1 MTLYRQLIFLCF
13 VAGAYAQAL
22 VDVIPVQVKA
32 VDREIKLPGE
42 IKAFLDVPI
51 YAKVTG
57 FAKKVNVDRGSLVKE
72 GDVLVTLEAP
82 EMQAQIVEAQSKVQA
97 IRLQRVEA
105 EAKLASAQSTYVSL
119 KGAAATPGV
128 VAGNDLIVAEKA
140 VEAAQAAANAYQG
153 TLEAA
158 EASVRSLKDLEQY
171 LTITAPFDGVIIE
184 RDVHPGALVGPNSGA
199 NAIPLLR
206 LQQTSRLRLTV
217 AVPEAVVGGI
227 MNGAHVP
234 FTLPAFP
241 GETFQGSISRI
252 AHSLDDKTRTMAV
265 EADVSNPGLRLA
277 PGMYPEVRWPVR
289 SAKAALLVPPTS
301 VATTTE
307 ETFVIR
313 VKNGMVEWV
322 PVQRGPEVGNLVEV
336 YGNLR
341 QGDLLA
347 RRGTD
352 ELRPG
357 THVQVR
363 ASNDVPSHGKPQL
376 R

>member
-1 MTLYRQLIFLCF
+1 MTLHRPLTLLF
-13 VAGAYAQAL
+13 VVACANAQAP
-22 VDVIPVQVKA
+22 VEVVPVQMNA

-42 IKAFLDVPI
+42 IRPYLDVPI

-82 EMQAQIVEAQSKVQA
+82 EMQAQVVEAQSKVQA
-97 IRLQRVEA
+97 IRLQRTEA
-105 EAKLASAQSTYVSL
+105 EAKLASALSTYESL

-128 VAGNDLIVAEKA
+128 VAGNDLVVAEKA
-140 VEAAQAAANAYQG
+140 VEAARAAANAYQG

-171 LTITAPFDGVIIE
+171 LTVAAPFDGVIIQ
-184 RDVHPGALVGPNSGA
+184 RDVHPGALVGPNSGSST
-199 NAIPLLR
+199 IPLLR

-217 AVPEAVVGGI
+217 AVPEAVVAGI
-227 MNGAHVP
+227 VKGAQVP

-241 GETFQGSISRI
+241 GETFHGSVSRI

-265 EADVSNPGLRLA
+265 EIDVGNPGLRLA

-289 SAKAALLVPPTS
+289 SAKPALLVPPTS
-301 VATTTE
+301 IVTTTE
-307 ETFVIR
+307 QTFVIR
-313 VKNGMVEWV
+313 VKDGIVEWV
-322 PVQRGPEVGNLVEV
+322 PVQRGPAVGSLVEV
-336 YGNLR
+336 YGNLK
-341 QGDLLA
+341 QGDMLA

-352 ELRPG
+352 ELRAG
-357 THVQVR
+357 ARVQVR
-363 ASNDVPSHGKPQL
+363 ASNEVPSHGASK

>member
-1 MTLYRQLIFLCF
+1 MTLHRPLTLLF
-13 VAGAYAQAL
+13 VVACANAQAP
-22 VDVIPVQVKA
+22 VEVVPVQMNA

-42 IKAFLDVPI
+42 IRPYLDVPI

-82 EMQAQIVEAQSKVQA
+82 EMQAQVVEAQSKVQA
-97 IRLQRVEA
+97 IRLQRTEA
-105 EAKLASAQSTYVSL
+105 EAKLASALSTYESL

-128 VAGNDLIVAEKA
+128 VAGNDLVVAEKA
-140 VEAAQAAANAYQG
+140 VEAARAAANAYQG

-171 LTITAPFDGVIIE
+171 LTVAAPFDGVIIQ
-184 RDVHPGALVGPNSGA
+184 RDVHPGALVGPNSGSST
-199 NAIPLLR
+199 IPLLR

-217 AVPEAVVGGI
+217 AVPEAVVAGI
-227 MNGAHVP
+227 MKGAQVP

-241 GETFQGSISRI
+241 GETFHGSVSRI
-252 AHSLDDKTRTMAV
+252 AHSLEDKTRTMAV
-265 EADVSNPGLRLA
+265 EIDVGNPGLRLA

-289 SAKAALLVPPTS
+289 SAKSALLVPPTS
-301 VATTTE
+301 IVTTTE
-307 ETFVIR
+307 QTFVIR
-313 VKNGMVEWV
+313 VKDGIVEWV
-322 PVQRGPEVGNLVEV
+322 PVQRGPAVGSLVEV
-336 YGNLR
+336 YGNLK
-341 QGDLLA
+341 QGDMLA

-352 ELRPG
+352 ELRAG
-357 THVQVR
+357 ARVQVR
-363 ASNDVPSHGKPQL
+363 ASNEVPSHGASK